1 MTMTR
6 AEYEV
11 KFFSR
16 CLPKAKSSTK
26 GSKQFDADLRTKKV
40 QFLESGGS
48 ANTENFIPSSS
59 ALKVRRIETIN
70 GKKFKVIS

>member
-1 MTMTR
+1 MTMTK
-6 AEYEV
+6 AEYQAKYV
-11 KFFSR
+11 SR
-16 CLPKAKSSTK
+16 CVPKAKNSTK
-26 GSKQFDADLRTKKV
+26 GSKQFDADLRTKQV